1 MIWASRLAHRQDYLP
16 STLAKH
22 LSRSLDPVD
31 ATLATKLLL
40 AYGLNIKSSANSRQ
54 TLQPILEFGNDLTF
68 ALPVTQFA
76 RAWSDIDRYNN
87 GSKSNS
93 EERKTFVY
101 HFNSPNPWS
110 GPWKELVTHG
120 LDLVFALG
128 NYAEYLPNAQKECG
142 AAMAKEIISF
152 VSGKDPWP
160 AYEGKR
166 GKDGAMVYSA
176 LPDDERDW
184 SAYVPDGQSEGMGR
198 RTVLQTLIQDSTVLD
213 KVMDAWLLFMKGP

>member
-1 MIWASRLAHRQDYLP
+1 MIWASRLAHRKDFLP

-22 LSRSLDPVD
+22 LSHTLDPVD

-40 AYGLNIKSSANSRQ
+40 AYGLNIKSSANPRQ

-68 ALPVTQFA
+68 ALPVTKFA
-76 RAWSDIDRYNN
+76 RAWTGVGSNFNESNGVSD
-87 GSKSNS
+87 
-93 EERKTFVY
+93 ERKAFVY
-101 HFNSPNPWS
+101 HFNSPNPWD
-110 GPWKELVTHG
+110 GPWSELVTHG

-128 NYAEYLPNAQKECG
+128 NYAEYLPAAQKECG
-142 AAMAKEIISF
+142 AAMAKEIIAF
-152 VSGKDPWP
+152 VSEKDPWP

-166 GKDGAMVYSA
+166 GNDGAMVYTA

-184 SAYVPDGQSEGMGR
+184 SAYVPNEQSEEMGR
-198 RTVLQTLIQDSTVLD
+198 RTVIQDLISDGAVLD